1 MSATGNGNLET
12 FRIDYVINNNKLANR
27 HRPVRVHATPE
38 EIDHLVNQGYLM
50 RHGMF
55 PDEVLDRMR
64 AAVDRLERIEREHP
78 QGEHIPGNGFYLRRL
93 RDKDEVFRDLLFFE
107 PPLSIA
113 RAVLGPQV
121 WFDVDAR
128 IAYPRQAGKF
138 VPWHI
143 HKRVVP
149 RPLPPFFSYPH
160 GIHCLLY
167 LDTVGEHE
175 GPLVILPG
183 SHRDNDLDLP
193 DGDVRDMPGQL
204 LLYPRA
210 GDCLI
215 AHANLWHRTIPTTA
229 ECGRRRL
236 VLFGYEPSWS
246 KSAVA
251 RGVRP
256 EHPLTAPQ
264 RDSTDESLRELL
276 DDWNW

>member
-1 MSATGNGNLET
+1 MFT
-12 FRIDYVINNNKLANR
+12 IDYFINNNKSAHP
-27 HRPVRVHATPE
+27 HRPVRVHATQE
-38 EIDHLVNQGYLM
+38 EIGHLVREGYLL
-50 RHGMF
+50 RRGMF
-55 PDEVLDRMR
+55 PEQVLDRMR
-64 AAVDRLERIEREHP
+64 AAVDRLERLERDHP
-78 QGEHIPGNGFYLRRL
+78 NGEHIPGNGFYLRYL
-93 RDKDEVFRDLLFFE
+93 RDKDQVFLDLMRFE

-128 IAYPRQAGKF
+128 IAYPGQADKF

-149 RPLPPFFSYPH
+149 HPLPPFFSYPH

-167 LDTVGEHE
+167 LDDVGDHE

-183 SHRDNDLDLP
+183 SHLDNGVDLP
-193 DGDVRDMPGQL
+193 DGDTRDMPGQE

-210 GDCLI
+210 GDCVI

-229 ECGRRRL
+229 QCGRRRL

-251 RGVRP
+251 RGVKP
-256 EHPLTAPQ
+256 DQPLTAPL
-264 RDSTDESLRELL
+264 RDSADEPLRELL
-276 DDWNW
+276 DEWNW